1 MDIMKPIE
9 IIRFQAAE
17 ARSTPEGVTGIV
29 LPFNVEIDRPGFDV
43 DSDGNLAFWDT
54 REYDSHAFDWQMGA
68 LNDGKRPFMWE
79 HGAVG
84 GMMSLS
90 SIPIGN
96 VTQMQ
101 ALPTEMRFEALFNNT
116 TVSQQIRQVVGV
128 TAIEVSA
135 AVVTEEFAL
144 DKRRNPNRL
153 VQRVTRGNF
162 KHVSLVVHGEFPQ
175 AKLVSVF
182 CAGCN
187 SYRSPVAN
195 SDHTSNAVN
204 RHIVLAEREH
214 NARSGDVV
222 EVSAH
227 DLGALHARIN
237 DLEHDI
243 KVAQTNA
250 ILDKIQ

>member
-101 ALPTEMRFEALFNNT
+101 ALPTEMRFEALFNDT

-182 CAGCN
+182 CQGCD
-187 SYRSPVAN
+187 SFHSHEFSTTGSTTLPSHPV
-195 SDHTSNAVN
+195 H
-204 RHIVLAEREH
+204 AEREH
-214 NARSGDVV
+214 NARSGD
-222 EVSAH
+222 EVTISAQA
-227 DLGALHARIN
+227 LSLLHARIN
-237 DLEHDI
+237 TLEHTLHMGIRKEPTD
-243 KVAQTNA
+243 
-250 ILDKIQ
+250 